1 VIKTAKKV
9 LIIVNNGPDDPNRA
23 TVAFLTAK
31 AVKEA
36 GMDTSIWL
44 YNDSTF
50 LMKEGVAENVQAP
63 GLPPFEDLLLYLTMT
78 AKVPIYIGV
87 SCAEGRGMSKKE
99 TAYGEFADP
108 QKLAELINET
118 DVVIGF

>member
-1 VIKTAKKV
+1 MAKKV

-36 GMDTSIWL
+36 GMDVSIWL

-50 LMKEGVAENVQAP
+50 LMKKGVAENVQAP
-63 GLPPFEDLLLYLTMT
+63 GLPPFEDILLYLTMT
-78 AKVPIYIGV
+78 EKVPIYIGV
-87 SCAEGRGMSKKE
+87 SCAEGRGISKE
-99 TAYGEFADP
+99 EITYGEFANP
-108 QKLAELINET
+108 KKLAELIKEA